1 MSGPSLGRWGSA
13 RARAMPASVFATMDA
28 AKADARAEG
37 ADVIDLSIGSSDLPP
52 PHEAVDALRRT
63 ADDPSAFGYC
73 LQACTRPLREAVVG
87 WFARRYPET
96 PPLDPD
102 LHVLPLIGS
111 QEGLAH
117 LLLAVADPGDTV
129 LMPDPAYPSYFGA
142 AALAGVRRVAM
153 PLLEE
158 NAFLP
163 DLAGVPGED
172 AARARAMVLSYP
184 NNPTAGVADEAFFAR
199 ALRFA
204 EEHGILLVHDFPYV
218 DTVFGD
224 YEAPSL
230 LAQPGGLAT
239 GIELYSCS
247 KSFHLAGL
255 RIGWAVG
262 HEDAIAALARVKG
275 AVDFNQYLGAQRAA
289 IAALQMPRERL
300 RADAERFRER
310 RDALVEA
317 LNASGWETPSPR
329 ASMYVWT
336 RLPAG
341 RTDSFAF
348 CLELVRRTGVAL
360 APGRAFGERGEGYV
374 RFALVQEPERLRE
387 AVGRIRRSLD

>member
-1 MSGPSLGRWGSA
+1 MSAAVLGRWASK

-28 AKADARAEG
+28 AKAAARGEG
-37 ADVIDLSIGSSDLPP
+37 VDVIDLSIGSSDLPP
-52 PHEAVDALRRT
+52 PPGAVDELRRT
-63 ADDPSAFGYC
+63 ADDPAGYGYC
-73 LQACTRPLREAVVG
+73 LQACTRPLREAVVR
-87 WFARRYPET
+87 WHARRYPGA
-96 PPLDPD
+96 PALDPD
-102 LHVLPLIGS
+102 ANVLPLIGS

-117 LLLAVADPGDTV
+117 LLLAVTDPGDVV
-129 LMPDPAYPSYFGA
+129 LMPEPAYPSYFGA
-142 AALAGVRRVAM
+142 AALAGVRRVVL
-153 PLLEE
+153 PLLEA
-158 NAFLP
+158 NGFLP
-163 DLAGVPGED
+163 DLAAVPEEA
-172 AARARAMVLSYP
+172 AARARAMVLNYP
-184 NNPTAGVADEAFFAR
+184 NNPTAGVADDAFFDS

-204 EEHGILLVHDFPYV
+204 ADRGMLLVHDFPYV

-224 YEAPSL
+224 YQAPSL
-230 LAQPGGLAT
+230 LARPGGLET

-255 RIGWAVG
+255 RMGWAVG
-262 HEDAIAALARVKG
+262 NEEAIAALARVKG

-289 IAALQMPRERL
+289 IASLEQPHERL

-317 LNASGWETPSPR
+317 LNDSGWATPSPQ

-341 RTDSFAF
+341 RSDSFAF
-348 CLELVRRTGVAL
+348 CLELVSNAGVAL
-360 APGRAFGERGEGYV
+360 APGRAFGEGGEGYV

-387 AVGRIRRSLD
+387 AVERIRRSLD

>member
-1 MSGPSLGRWGSA
+1 MSAVPLGRWGSR
-13 RARAMPASVFATMDA
+13 RAGAMPASVFATMDA
-28 AKADARAEG
+28 AKADARAAG
-37 ADVIDLSIGSSDLPP
+37 MDVIDLSIGSSDLPP
-52 PHEAVDALRRT
+52 PRGAVDALRRT
-63 ADDPSAFGYC
+63 ADDPAAYGYC

-87 WFARRYPET
+87 WYARRYPAA
-96 PPLDPD
+96 PALDPD

-158 NAFLP
+158 NGFLP
-163 DLAGVPGED
+163 DLAAVPEEAG
-172 AARARAMVLSYP
+172 AKARAMVLSYP
-184 NNPTAGVADEAFFAR
+184 NNPTAGVADAAFFAR
-199 ALRFA
+199 AIDFA
-204 EEHGILLVHDFPYV
+204 AERGMLLVHDFPYV

-224 YEAPSL
+224 YQAPSL

-275 AVDFNQYLGAQRAA
+275 AIDFNQYLGAQRAA
-289 IAALQMPRERL
+289 IAALALPREHL
-300 RADAERFRER
+300 RADAERFRQR

-317 LNASGWETPSPR
+317 LNASGWETPAPQ

-341 RTDSFAF
+341 RSDSFAF
-348 CLELVRRTGVAL
+348 CLELVRGAGVAL

-387 AVGRIRRSLD
+387 AVERIRRSLD

>member
-1 MSGPSLGRWGSA
+1 VALGRWASK

-28 AKADARAEG
+28 AKADARRRG
-37 ADVIDLSIGSSDLPP
+37 LDVIDLSIGSSDLPP
-52 PHEAVDALRRT
+52 PPGAVDALRRS
-63 ADDPSAFGYC
+63 ADDPASYGYC
-73 LQACTRPLREAVVG
+73 LQACTRPLREAVVRWHAG
-87 WFARRYPET
+87 RYPDA
-96 PPLDPD
+96 PALDPD
-102 LHVLPLIGS
+102 ANVLPLIGS

-142 AALAGVRRVAM
+142 AALAGLTRVAM

-158 NAFLP
+158 NGFLP
-163 DLAGVPGED
+163 DLDAIPTEAAD
-172 AARARAMVLSYP
+172 AARALVLSYP
-184 NNPTAGVADEAFFAR
+184 NNPTAGVADEAFFRRAIAFAR
-199 ALRFA
+199 ER
-204 EEHGILLVHDFPYV
+204 GTLLIHDFPYV

-224 YEAPSL
+224 YQAPSL
-230 LAQPGGLAT
+230 LAQPGGLDT

-255 RIGWAVG
+255 RMGWAVG

-289 IAALQMPRERL
+289 IAALQQPRERL
-300 RADAERFRER
+300 RADAERFRQR
-310 RDALVEA
+310 RDALVGA
-317 LNASGWETPSPR
+317 LNDVGWSTPSPQ

-341 RTDSFAF
+341 HHDSFSF
-348 CLELVRRTGVAL
+348 SLDLVRRAGVAV
-360 APGRAFGERGEGYV
+360 APGRAFGGRGEGYV
-374 RFALVQEPERLRE
+374 RFALVQEPETLRE
-387 AVGRIRRSLD
+387 AVERIRRTLD